1 VLTIKYKLMTVSAL
15 TEAFFGLLKG
25 IVSGTV
31 AFFAVMLLS
40 IVYRYFTNEKFPTF
54 LGIAFGL
61 GFWGFTGGLLDIFEQ
76 PSFGGAIQIIA
87 VTIFVVWGVNTGDKI
102 AGKIPKKGVSIFGI
116 RGGKT
121 AYTTVKLPNARL
133 IYDMAAKPRVPDSL
147 KAELSEREFTL
158 PADLPIEDLASRV
171 KRRLITDWG
180 IGDVELELDQDGK
193 VIHFAIS
200 AKERGLSG
208 VIPEGSVAI
217 PIECSVIPSHLAAGD
232 VVKIFL
238 DNNEV
243 IEKIEVKGINENQ
256 KVITIVADSCML
268 EKIRGNKA
276 SLVVALPSDIQRH
289 PAISVEQKSGVIEEF
304 KIQKIVNSLKKVG
317 VNDDLAKKV
326 VKQVQAKLCKMDPPV
341 STRLIKAAVIEEL
354 EKENPEAAKKL
365 RNRKLWEL
373 KAF

>member
-1 VLTIKYKLMTVSAL
+1 MTVSAL
-15 TEAFFGLLKG
+15 TEAFFGLLRG
-25 IVSGTV
+25 VVSGTV
-31 AFFAVMLLS
+31 AFFTVMLLS

-61 GFWGFTGGLLDIFEQ
+61 GFWGFTGGLLDILEQ
-76 PSFGGAIQIIA
+76 PSFGGAIEIIA

-116 RGGKT
+116 RGGKP

-133 IYDMAAKPRVPDSL
+133 IYDMVGKPRVPDSL

-158 PADLPIEDLASRV
+158 PADLPLEDITNRV

-180 IGDVELELDQDGK
+180 VGDVELELDQDVR

-200 AKERGLSG
+200 AKERGLSA

-217 PIECSVIPSHLAAGD
+217 PIECQVIPSHLAPSD
-232 VVKIFL
+232 LVKIFL
-238 DNNEV
+238 ENNEV
-243 IEKIEVKGINENQ
+243 IERIEVKGVDEDQ
-256 KVITIVADSCML
+256 KVITIVADLSLL

-276 SLVVALPSDIQRH
+276 SLVVALPSAAPS
-289 PAISVEQKSGVIEEF
+289 PALSVEQKSGAIEEF

-317 VNDDLAKKV
+317 VKDDLATEIVKK
-326 VKQVQAKLCKMDPPV
+326 VQAKLCKMDPPV
-341 STRLIKAAVIEEL
+341 STELVKVAIIKEL
-354 EKENPEAAKKL
+354 ENENPEAAKKL
-365 RNRKLWEL
+365 KTRKLW
-373 KAF
+373 K

>member
-1 VLTIKYKLMTVSAL
+1 MIDMY
-15 TEAFFGLLKG
+15 EAFVEALFGLLEG
-25 IVSGTV
+25 IMYGAV
-31 AFFAVMLLS
+31 AFFIVMLLS
-40 IVYRYFTNEKFPTF
+40 VVYRYFTNEKLSSFI
-54 LGIAFGL
+54 GILFGL
-61 GFWGFTGGLLDIFEQ
+61 GFLGFAGGLLAILEQ
-76 PSFGGAIQIIA
+76 PTFGKVIKI
-87 VTIFVVWGVNTGDKI
+87 VTVSIFVVWGVNTGDKI
-102 AGKIPKKGVSIFGI
+102 AEKIPKKGVSLFDGI
-116 RGGKT
+116 RGGKH

-147 KAELSEREFTL
+147 KTELSEREFTL

-180 IGDVELELDQDGK
+180 VGDVELELGQDGK
-193 VIHFAIS
+193 VIHLAIS
-200 AKERGLSG
+200 AKEQGLS
-208 VIPEGSVAI
+208 VAIPEGSVAI
-217 PIECSVIPSHLAAGD
+217 PIDCSIIPSHLAAGD

-243 IEKIEVKGINENQ
+243 IEKIEVKGVDENQ
-256 KVITIVADSCML
+256 KVITIVADLCML
-268 EKIRGNKA
+268 EKIRGKKA

-289 PAISVEQKSGVIEEF
+289 PAISVAQKSGVIEEF
-304 KIQKIVNSLKKVG
+304 KIQKNVNSLKKVG
-317 VNDDLAKKV
+317 VNDDLSKKI
-326 VKQVQAKLCKMDPPV
+326 VKQVQAKLCKMEPPV

>member
-1 VLTIKYKLMTVSAL
+1 L
-15 TEAFFGLLKG
+15 GLLGG
-25 IVSGTV
+25 IMYGTV
-31 AFFAVMLLS
+31 AFFTVMLLS
-40 IVYRYFTNEKFPTF
+40 AVYRYFTNEKLSSFI
-54 LGIAFGL
+54 GILFGL
-61 GFWGFTGGLLDIFEQ
+61 GFLGFSGGLLAILEQ
-76 PSFGGAIQIIA
+76 PTFGGAIKIVA
-87 VTIFVVWGVNTGDKI
+87 VSIFIVWGVNTGDKI

-116 RGGKT
+116 RGGKP

-180 IGDVELELDQDGK
+180 VGDVELELDQDGK
-193 VIHFAIS
+193 VIHLAIS
-200 AKERGLSG
+200 AKEQGLSG

-217 PIECSVIPSHLAAGD
+217 PIECSVIPSNLAAGD

-238 DNNEV
+238 DDNDV
-243 IEKIEVKGINENQ
+243 IEKIEVKGVNEDQ
-256 KVITIVADSCML
+256 KVITIVADLGML
-268 EKIRGNKA
+268 EKIRGKKA

-289 PAISVEQKSGVIEEF
+289 PAISVEQKSGAIEEF

-317 VNDDLAKKV
+317 VNDDLSKKI

>member
-1 VLTIKYKLMTVSAL
+1 VLTIKYKIMTVSAL
-15 TEAFFGLLKG
+15 TEAFFGLLRG
-25 IVSGTV
+25 LVSGTV

-40 IVYRYFTNEKFPTF
+40 IVYRYFTDEKFPTF

-61 GFWGFTGGLLDIFEQ
+61 GFWGFTGGLLDILEQ
-76 PSFGGAIQIIA
+76 PSFGGAIQIIT

-102 AGKIPKKGVSIFGI
+102 AGKIPKKGVSIFGL
-116 RGGKT
+116 RGGKP

-133 IYDMAAKPRVPDSL
+133 IYDMAAKPRVPDSM
-147 KAELSEREFTL
+147 KAELSEREFTV
-158 PADLPIEDLASRV
+158 PADLPLAEIANRV

-193 VIHFAIS
+193 VIHLAIS
-200 AKERGLSG
+200 AKEQGLS
-208 VIPEGSVAI
+208 VAIPEGSVAI
-217 PIECSVIPSHLAAGD
+217 PIECNVIPSHLAAGD

-243 IEKIEVKGINENQ
+243 VEKIEVKGVNEDQ
-256 KVITIVADSCML
+256 KVITIVADLGML

-289 PAISVEQKSGVIEEF
+289 PAISVEQKSGAIEEF
-304 KIQKIVNSLKKVG
+304 KFQKIVNSLKKVG
-317 VNDDLAKKV
+317 VNDDLSKKI
-326 VKQVQAKLCKMDPPV
+326 VKRVQAKLCKMDPPV